1 MDQQLS
7 PSFSLMQLL
16 LLHSEIFGWEL
27 GRCFFLSPAGPSLSM
42 FPLPTLSRV
51 LFFFFLFWGGWNW
64 GAWLV
69 MARNL
74 VVEVISARD
83 LMPKDGQGSANAY
96 CVVWRNCSLFEPAT
110 SCRSRFSTNFV
121 SRKGLFWKPA
131 EIERWSCWGDGLGRV
146 CLIAGLWRTT
156 EQDQDCPQES
166 QPNVEREGKDQHPS
180 SLHGYLA

>member
-16 LLHSEIFGWEL
+16 LHSETFGWEL
-27 GRCFFLSPAGPSLSM
+27 GRCFFLAPRQPFSLYVPSPPRSLAC
-42 FPLPTLSRV
+42 
-51 LFFFFLFWGGWNW
+51 FFSFRGGWNS

-96 CVVWRNCSLFEPAT
+96 CVVWRNSSLFEPAT
-110 SCRSRFSTNFV
+110 SCRSRLSTISV

-131 EIERWSCWGDGLGRV
+131 EIERWSCWGDGVGRV